1 MARCLVLGAN
11 GFIGSHLVDSL
22 AEAGHVVRAFDR
34 FSDNTTRFNQHK
46 NIEQLSGDFLN
57 RADLEMAVQDMEYV
71 FHFIST
77 TTPITA
83 DADPLIDV
91 DTNIRMSIE
100 LFQICA
106 TSTNI
111 KKVIFASTGGSIYGL
126 NSAEHIDESV
136 TPLPF
141 SPYAIGKLTIEH
153 YLRYFEKKHGLASLI
168 YRISNPYG
176 ERQSLA
182 HKQGVIPI
190 FLQHIAKGE
199 AVTVLG
205 DGSMIRDYIYVK
217 DIAQMITGSF
227 EKATQR
233 LYNLGGGHGTSISE
247 LITVIEQ
254 VLHKTVATKSQ
265 PSPPTFVQSST
276 LNTNRFEEEFGLKP
290 TVNLEQGILKTWEY
304 VTDNVQ

>member
-1 MARCLVLGAN
+1 MSKCLVLGAN
-11 GFIGSHLVDSL
+11 GFVGSHLVDSL
-22 AEAGHVVRAFDR
+22 VEAGHEVRAFDR
-34 FSDNTTRFNQHK
+34 FSYNTTRFNQHK

-111 KKVIFASTGGSIYGL
+111 KKVIFASTGGSVYGL
-126 NSAEHIDESV
+126 NSAEHVDESV
-136 TPLPF
+136 TPLPI

-190 FLQHIAKGE
+190 FLQHIAKDE
-199 AVTVLG
+199 AVIVLG

-227 EKATQR
+227 EKATKR
-233 LYNLGGGHGTSISE
+233 LYNLGSGHGASISE

-276 LNTNRFEEEFGLKP
+276 LNTSLFEEEFGLKP
-290 TVNLEQGILKTWEY
+290 TVNLEQGILKTWKY
-304 VTDNVQ
+304 ITDNVQ